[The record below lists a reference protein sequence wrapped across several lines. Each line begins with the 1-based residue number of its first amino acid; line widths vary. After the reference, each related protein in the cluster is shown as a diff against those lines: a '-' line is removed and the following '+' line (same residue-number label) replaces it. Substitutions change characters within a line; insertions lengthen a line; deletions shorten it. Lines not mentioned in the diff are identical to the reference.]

1 MFCRGEGQPG
11 WGARPALALRG
22 YLPPPG
28 KGPTLA
34 LSFLASPA
42 PSPVPGAQELCPT
55 SYERLGAQQ
64 GKFED
69 LAWLKPKTE
78 RGAYSRSG
86 AGFECQ
92 LIK

>member
-28 KGPTLA
+28 KGPTLR
-34 LSFLASPA
+34 LSFPASPA
-42 PSPVPGAQELCPT
+42 PSPVPGAQELCP
-55 SYERLGAQQ
+55 AQQ
-64 GKFED
+64 GRFED
-69 LAWLKPKTE
+69 LAWLKPRTE
-78 RGAYSRSG
+78 QGAYSRSG